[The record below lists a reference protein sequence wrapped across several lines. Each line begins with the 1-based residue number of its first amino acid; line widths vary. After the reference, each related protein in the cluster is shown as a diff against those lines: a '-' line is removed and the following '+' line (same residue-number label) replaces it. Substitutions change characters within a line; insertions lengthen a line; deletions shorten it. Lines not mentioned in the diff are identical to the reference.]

1 MFHIKKIQV
10 LDLTAE
16 IFGKFELQP
25 GFMNAVELFI
35 QRKIKFPYNLISG
48 KFYIKFTQGDK
59 LVCVVNDVF
68 GSYRIYIQNN
78 VLLTTFPEDHYEND
92 KPQIALLKYKGY
104 CQGEKTLDQSILKV
118 PPCSVYRD
126 GEFKEQLPKITN
138 ISSREYASS
147 VVEMISKINE
157 HKIGVAFSGGSDSLF
172 LVKILLASGKKP
184 ILYHFITDTMDKA
197 NKEDSEK
204 SQKLAKS
211 LKLDLH
217 TICISIENRKDYL
230 LEYGSC
236 WKNDNTDAFLNIRC
250 FIKKIEELGEV
261 NTLITGQNADTFINH
276 GITRK
281 LNFLD
286 IYQLISHKVIFKKLY
301 EKNKISILSKLF
313 LLPLYLFLVDRS
325 IRGSW
330 LKIPNSMSE
339 FVMASI
345 SENYYLPTLNGHKY
359 ENFFENDK
367 IDYFQWYFL
376 NKLNNHIGGN
386 HSIAWS
392 DDRSLTKL
400 STVMP
405 FSSIPYLC
413 FSSSE
418 FKSLRNIFWPKQK
431 LNKVL
436 KMIDGFTQ

>member
-1 MFHIKKIQV
+1 MYHVKKIQV
-10 LDLTAE
+10 SDLTAE
-16 IFGKFELQP
+16 IFGKFELKP
-25 GFMNAVELFI
+25 GFMNAVDLFI
-35 QRKIKFPYNLISG
+35 QGKIKFPYHLISG
-48 KFYIKFTQGDK
+48 KFYIKFTKEDE
-59 LVCVVNDVF
+59 LVCIVNDVF

-78 VLLTTFPEDHYEND
+78 ALLTTFPENHYEND
-92 KPQIALLKYKGY
+92 EPQIALLKYKGY

-118 PPCSVYRD
+118 PPCSAYQD
-126 GEFKEQLPKITN
+126 GEFKEQLPEIIEMSARN
-138 ISSREYASS
+138 YANS

-157 HKIGVAFSGGSDSLF
+157 QKIGVAFSGGSDSLF
-172 LVKILLASGKKP
+172 LVRLLLSSGKTP
-184 ILYHFITDTMDKA
+184 VLYHFITDTMDKA
-197 NKEDSEK
+197 NNEDSEK
-204 SQKLAKS
+204 SQKLAKL

-217 TICISIENRKDYL
+217 TIFISIEDRKDYL
-230 LEYGSC
+230 SEYGSH
-236 WKNDNTDAFLNIRC
+236 WKNDITDAFLNIRC

-261 NTLITGQNADTFINH
+261 NVLITGQNADTFINH

-286 IYQLISHKVIFKKLY
+286 IYQLISHKIIFRKLY
-301 EKNKISILSKLF
+301 EKNKTSILSKLF

-330 LKIPNSMSE
+330 SKIPSSMSE

-359 ENFFENDK
+359 ENFFDNDK

-392 DDRSLTKL
+392 DDRSFTKL
-400 STVMP
+400 TTLMP

-431 LNKVL
+431 LNRVL
-436 KMIDGFTQ
+436 KMIEGN